1 MTAFFVVL
9 GKGRSLAQIGRGM
22 PIAGERDMPEKGKK
36 AADWYKSAAVLFFV
50 PIDKRTCYKTIL
62 IPLKSLTAQTSDFHI

>member
-1 MTAFFVVL
+1 MTAFFWFW
-9 GKGRSLAQIGRGM
+9 GKGRSSAQIGRGM

-50 PIDKRTCYKTIL
+50 PIDSALVIKQFLYL
-62 IPLKSLTAQTSDFHI
+62 